1 MITMCI
7 SVLVSAIKSAK
18 DSKSNNYVDF
28 LCWGG
33 SVSVPVDKEQL
44 EKIKP
49 FVGLE
54 ALAVFE
60 MRTIST
66 ILYER
71 PVTVFIPSR
80 FVTIKKSE

>member
-1 MITMCI
+1 MITMGV
-7 SVLVSAIKSAK
+7 SVVVSALKVAK

-33 SVSVPVDKEQL
+33 SVSIPVNNEQFAS
-44 EKIKP
+44 IKP
-49 FVGLE
+49 FDGLE
-54 ALAVFE
+54 AIAVFE
-60 MRTIST
+60 MRACST

>member
-1 MITMCI
+1 MCI

-18 DSKSNNYVDF
+18 DSKSNTYVDF
-28 LCWGG
+28 LYWGG